1 MNRCTA
7 CENSFTPGDECTKNV
22 GKKCTSRS
30 TSRQCGC
37 SFCLTIVLAVVII
50 TCLCLFP
57 MILSNEGF
65 KWLMRTI
72 GPLLPSLVPSRNPA
86 ASAVSG
92 SDDNRPSPPPG
103 PPPGPDNKADISD
116 AGLGSGSDSGSGSGS
131 GHGSGSGSGKIKSFF
146 QPENKDDTIR
156 DQAALIE
163 DQKATIKAQ
172 EAQAAED
179 AKKIKEAEEVQE
191 KAIKNLKP
199 TFDNL
204 LHAFKFLDILYG
216 QQCGELT
223 VNFVTYQNIA
233 THNHYLLGTK
243 YTPWKF
249 HNALMIAEEANNASL
264 SHCSVWLQ
272 NFSTRHQEF
281 TTLTSNS
288 KTLIEIAL
296 HSIEFKT
303 VYNTVQ
309 KYQGNLSDMESHST
323 EVSKQINNFS
333 KSDEAVWTRMR
344 ARESEKEIL
353 RNVAVSV
360 ITTVLVHYGPMF
372 AEQVTSFAAYVVA
385 NLPVCDIY
393 SQNPDMHSA
402 YGCDSLRGPSAAI
415 VVEEVPSGPE

>member
-1 MNRCTA
+1 MTRCTR
-7 CENSFTPGDECTKNV
+7 CGLSFTPGDRCTVNV
-22 GKKCTSRS
+22 GENCTSRS

-37 SFCLTIVLAVVII
+37 WACTVVLAVVII
-50 TCLCLFP
+50 TCCCLFP

-65 KWLMRTI
+65 KWLMRAI

-103 PPPGPDNKADISD
+103 PGNVTNISD
-116 AGLGSGSDSGSGSGS
+116 AGLGNGSDSGSGSHLGT
-131 GHGSGSGSGKIKSFF
+131 GSGSGSGEIKSFF

-156 DQAALIE
+156 VQAALI
-163 DQKATIKAQ
+163 KAQTAMIKAQ
-172 EAQAAED
+172 EAKAAED
-179 AKKIKEAEEVQE
+179 AKKIKEAEQVQE
-191 KAIKNLKP
+191 KAIQNLKP

-204 LHAFKFLDILYG
+204 LHAFRLLEILYL

-223 VNFVTYQNIA
+223 VNFVAYQNIA

-288 KTLIEIAL
+288 STLIEIAQ
-296 HSIEFKT
+296 HSIEFET

-309 KYQGNLSDMESHST
+309 KYQGNLSEMESHST

-344 ARESEKEIL
+344 ASESEKEIL
-353 RNVAVSV
+353 TNVAASV
-360 ITTVLVHYGPMF
+360 VTTVLIHYGPMF
-372 AEQVTSFAAYVVA
+372 VEQVTSFAAYVVA
-385 NLPVCDIY
+385 NWPTCRIY
-393 SQNPDMHSA
+393 SQNPEMHNA
-402 YGCDSLRGPSAAI
+402 MGCESLRGPSSAI
-415 VVEEVPSGPE
+415 VVEQVPAGPDSM

>member
-1 MNRCTA
+1 MNRCIYCGYA
-7 CENSFTPGDECTKNV
+7 FRKDDNCSKNV
-22 GKKCTSRS
+22 GKNCTSRS

-37 SFCLTIVLAVVII
+37 WACTVVLAVVII
-50 TCLCLFP
+50 TCCCLFP

-65 KWLMRTI
+65 KWLMRAI
-72 GPLLPSLVPSRNPA
+72 IPLVPGVVPSRPA
-86 ASAVSG
+86 FSG
-92 SDDNRPSPPPG
+92 PDDNHPSPPPA
-103 PPPGPDNKADISD
+103 GPDNKADISD
-116 AGLGSGSDSGSGSGS
+116 AGLGSGSDSGSGSGA
-131 GHGSGSGSGKIKSFF
+131 GHGSGSGSGEINSFF
-146 QPENKDDTIR
+146 PPENKDDTIR
-156 DQAALIE
+156 VQAALI
-163 DQKATIKAQ
+163 KAQTAMIKAQ

-179 AKKIKEAEEVQE
+179 AKKIKEAEQVQE
-191 KAIKNLKP
+191 KAIQNLKP
-199 TFDNL
+199 TFDNF
-204 LHAFKFLDILYG
+204 LHAFRLLEILYL

-223 VNFVTYQNIA
+223 VNFVAYQNIA

-288 KTLIEIAL
+288 KTLIEIAQ
-296 HSIEFKT
+296 HSIEFET

-309 KYQGNLSDMESHST
+309 KYQGNLSEMESHST

-353 RNVAVSV
+353 TNVAVSV

-385 NLPVCDIY
+385 NWPTCRIY
-393 SQNPDMHSA
+393 SQNPEMHNA
-402 YGCDSLRGPSAAI
+402 MGCESLRGPSSTI
-415 VVEEVPSGPE
+415 VVEPVPTGPD